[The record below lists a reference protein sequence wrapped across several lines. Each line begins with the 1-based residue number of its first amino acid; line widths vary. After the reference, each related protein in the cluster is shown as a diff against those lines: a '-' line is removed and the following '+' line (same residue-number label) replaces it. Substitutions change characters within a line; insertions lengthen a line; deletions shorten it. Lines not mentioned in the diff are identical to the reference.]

1 MFKQVTD
8 GRLRF
13 SLKPADGAREVF
25 IAGDFTQW
33 KPVRMR
39 RRAGGQF
46 TAYFQVAPGK
56 HEYKFLLERQWVADP
71 DNSEWAVNPYGT
83 MNSVVVV

>member
-1 MFKQVTD
+1 MFKQVTS

-25 IAGDFTQW
+25 IAGDFTHW
-33 KPVRMR
+33 NPVRMR
-39 RRAGGQF
+39 KQAGGRF
-46 TAYFQVAPGK
+46 VACFQVAPGM
-56 HEYKFLLERQWVADP
+56 HEYKFLLAQQWVADP
-71 DNSEWAVNPYGT
+71 DNSESAVNPYGT